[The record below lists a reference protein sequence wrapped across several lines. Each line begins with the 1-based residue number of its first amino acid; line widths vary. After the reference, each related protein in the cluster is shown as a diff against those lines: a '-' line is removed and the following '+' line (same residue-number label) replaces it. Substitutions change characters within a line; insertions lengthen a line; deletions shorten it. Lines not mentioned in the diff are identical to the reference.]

1 MRIRKHPGRAVRLL
15 AVTAVGALLATVAA
29 CGGGGSGEDGNV
41 TIRFD
46 YWGSAERAKA
56 TNDAI
61 ALFEQANPGIKVE
74 SSFSDFGG
82 YFQKLATQVAGGS
95 APDVLQM
102 DYSYVREY
110 ADRGVLAQ
118 LDSGEAQVQTSGLSQ
133 QLLSGGSVDSKL
145 FAIPIAQNT
154 QMFSYDAAQW
164 EKVGA
169 TEPTDTWKWSDLQA
183 AAQKVTDGTGKKV
196 YGLNDFG
203 GVLDWFEV
211 WLRQQGKQLYTEDGK
226 LGYTEADVTAW
237 WKLSDSWRTSGAVT
251 PAEITTKID
260 GTQENDPV
268 AQKKS
273 SATFGYD
280 SGFTPKLWEQYGREL
295 TATSFPTDTGK
306 RGQFAKPAMML
317 SIAQRSDN
325 KKAAA
330 KLVDFLIHDTSAG
343 TALGMSR
350 GLPADEKVRELVGA
364 TLQGPPK
371 AAYEYEQK
379 VLATLDTAPPPPPKG
394 AGEVKVAFQ
403 RVYDDVIFGRATVE
417 ASATKFIS
425 EAQRAISS

>member
-1 MRIRKHPGRAVRLL
+1 MRLRKHPYRVPRVL
-15 AVTAVGALLATVAA
+15 AVTVIGALLAAG
-29 CGGGGSGEDGNV
+29 CGGGGDGEDGRV

-46 YWGSAERAKA
+46 YWGSTERAQA

-61 ALFEQANPGIKVE
+61 ALFEQANPAITVE

-82 YFQKLATQVAGGS
+82 YFQKLATQIAGGS

-110 ADRGVLAQ
+110 GDRGVLAQ
-118 LDSGEAQVQTSGLSQ
+118 LDSGEAQVQTSGLSR
-133 QLLSGGSVDSKL
+133 QLLTGGSVGDKL

-164 EKVGA
+164 KQAGA
-169 TEPTDTWKWSDLQA
+169 TTPADTWTWDDLRA
-183 AAQKVTDGTGKKV
+183 AAQAVTDGTGAKV
-196 YGLNDFG
+196 HGLNDFG

-211 WLRQQGKQLYTEDGK
+211 WLRQQGKQLYTEDGR
-226 LGYTEADVTAW
+226 LGYTAADVTAW
-237 WKLSDSWRTSGAVT
+237 WQMSDSWRRTGAVT
-251 PAEITTKID
+251 PAETTTKID

-268 AQKKS
+268 AQKLS

-295 TATSFPTDTGK
+295 TAASFPTGTGK
-306 RGQFAKPAMML
+306 RGQYAKPAMML
-317 SIAQRSDN
+317 SVAQRSQH
-325 KKAAA
+325 KQAAA
-330 KLVDFLIHDTSAG
+330 KLVDFLIHDTGAG

-350 GLPADEKVRELVGA
+350 GLPADEQVRKLVGA
-364 TLQGPPK
+364 TLQGPPQ

-379 VLATLDTAPPPPPKG
+379 VIAGLDAAPPPPPKG
-394 AGEVKVAFQ
+394 AGEAKVAFQ
-403 RVYDDVIFGRATVE
+403 RVYDDVIFERATIE
-417 ASATKFIS
+417 ASAAKFIS
-425 EAQRAISS
+425 EAERAIAS